1 MKNINLIR
9 IIIAFALAITML
21 NGCSDEFLKEK
32 RDFKKTTDILYQS
45 YIGARLRVDNIY
57 TLCLPSSGASI
68 SYDYPSAGASD
79 AFASST
85 EEFGGLSAF
94 VGENPMTSPSV
105 DLFYNE
111 AKTSRSPWGRIRNCN
126 DVIENIENPDICPLK
141 QEEKEELLGQVYFFR
156 AWAYYRMVVYMGG
169 VPIVD
174 KVQNPLADPDNLVN
188 LIIPR
193 ATTKEC
199 IEFICK
205 DLDKAAEYLPY
216 SWDNQNW
223 GRVTAGT
230 ALALKA
236 RLLLCYASPI
246 FNRTDNADRWV
257 AAYEAS
263 KAAIE
268 ALQKGGF
275 GLAYLDNPGINATGW
290 AKMFVETKNSEA
302 VFVTLYNKVVNDGG
316 STNPYKNNGWENS
329 IRPSNAMGG
338 GGRATTSQM
347 VDLFPMAD
355 GRPALDKDWNP
366 INGYDPAAFFANRD
380 PRFYRTFAFPGVRWA
395 FSGDPTGPNKPNYI
409 YRGPDYALW
418 NYAWY
423 RDASRRDSVDMRGLH
438 VNSGYAADGL
448 GSGYRGIYIRK
459 KTDDLQVNSTPLYAE
474 YKNMEGELM
483 SIFPTSA
490 APYMEIRYAEVLLNF
505 AEAACGANKGT
516 EALEALRLIRQ
527 RVGYT
532 GDCGLDESLAGDRG
546 KLFSAILY
554 ERQVELAFEGKRFD
568 DMRRWLLWDGGVN
581 FSEVANAPAHWI
593 LTGFGGNTCTYLDV
607 NPLNGKIRTGMEI
620 AISLNGP
627 DAGIGPDVIPTGQT
641 LHDIDPFNKAG
652 IERPA
657 ALDYTKELAPQ
668 ITDLRAFYNV
678 NFVRKAKRVDGGNT
692 YPVINY
698 RAPYYF
704 IGLNGSAQRNN
715 SKLEQTIGW
724 QDVMTGVVG
733 LYDPLAE

>member
-1 MKNINLIR
+1 MKNINLIK
-9 IIIAFALAITML
+9 IIIVFALAVTVL
-21 NGCSDEFLKEK
+21 NGCNDDFLREK
-32 RDFKKTTDILYQS
+32 RDFKKTTDVLYQS

-57 TLCLPSSGASI
+57 TLCLPASNVGI
-68 SYDYPSAGASD
+68 SYDYPSSGISD
-79 AFASST
+79 AFSQST
-85 EEFGGLSAF
+85 EEFGGLSSF
-94 VGENPMTSPSV
+94 VGENPMTNSSI

-126 DVIENIENPDICPLK
+126 DVIENLENPEICPLK

-156 AWAYYRMVVYMGG
+156 AWVYYRMVINLGG

-199 IEFICK
+199 VEFICK
-205 DLDKAAEYLPY
+205 DLDKAAEFLPY
-216 SWDNQNW
+216 SWNSQNW

-236 RLLLCYASPI
+236 RLLLWYASPL
-246 FNRTDNADRWV
+246 FNRTDKADRWE

-268 ALQKGGF
+268 ALQQGGF

-290 AKMFVETKNSEA
+290 AKMFAETKNPEA
-302 VFVTLYNKVVNDGG
+302 VFVTLYNNVIDEGG
-316 STNPYKNNGWENS
+316 SSNPYKNNGWENG

-338 GGRATTSQM
+338 GGRTTTSQM

-366 INGYDPAAFFANRD
+366 INGYDPDAFFVNRD

-395 FSGDPTGPNKPNYI
+395 FKGDPTHPDKPTYI
-409 YRGPDYALW
+409 YKGTDYTLW

-423 RDASRRDSVDMRGLH
+423 KDASKRDSVDMKGLYI
-438 VNSGYAADGL
+438 NSGYAADGF

-459 KTDDLQVNSTPLYAE
+459 KSDDLDVNTTPLYVE
-474 YKNMEGELM
+474 YKNTSGELYN
-483 SIFPTSA
+483 IFRSSA
-490 APYMEIRYAEVLLNF
+490 APHMEIRYAEVLLNF
-505 AEAACGANKGT
+505 AEAACGANKGA
-516 EALEALRLIRQ
+516 EALEALRLIRK

-532 GDCGLDESLAGDRG
+532 GDCGLDESLASDRG
-546 KLFSAILY
+546 RLFAAIIY

-568 DMRRWLLWDGGVN
+568 DMRRWLLWDGGIN
-581 FSEVANAPAHWI
+581 FNQVANAPGHWT

-607 NPLNGKIRTGMEI
+607 SPLNGKIRTGMEI
-620 AISLNGP
+620 AISMNGP
-627 DAGIGPDVIPTGQT
+627 NAGIGEDGVPQGQT

-652 IERPA
+652 IARPD
-657 ALDYTKELAPQ
+657 ALDYRQELEPQ
-668 ITDLRAFYNV
+668 ITALRTFYNA

-698 RAPYYF
+698 LPNYYF
-704 IGLNGSAQRNN
+704 IGLNSSAQRNN
-715 SKLEQTIGW
+715 SKLAQTIGW

-733 LYDPLAE
+733 IYDPLAE